1 MKTVAV
7 IAIAPVVGIAA
18 LFMCDAVGMVPADS
32 NTRSNYAATVEK
44 NFITKRVVD
53 DTIVS
58 ATGRENRLLMLDARC
73 LDNATATAFV
83 NERMAR
89 EVARYGFDGMI
100 FQNKTLRLSYD
111 MHNRA
116 FNPER
121 VD

>member
-32 NTRSNYAATVEK
+32 NTRSNYAATLSRRISSK
-44 NFITKRVVD
+44 ALG

-73 LDNATATAFV
+73 LDNTTSTALV

-116 FNPER
+116 FDPER
-121 VD
+121 VP